1 MTGEFEPVVDVEES
15 PPMIHPTAMV
25 SPKARLAAD
34 VEVGPY
40 TLIANDV
47 EIGAKT
53 KIGSSCFID
62 DGARIGAEVHIFH
75 GAVVS
80 GRPQDLKFSGEKTCF
95 HVGDKTILREYVT
108 LHRGTAAT
116 GQSAVG
122 KNCLLMA
129 YAHVAHDCR
138 LGDNVIMAN
147 AVQLGGHVEIGDW
160 AIIGGGTVVHQFC
173 KIGSHAMVGG
183 GFRITQDLVPYALAA
198 GYPLKILGLNKVG
211 LERRGFPKETITALE
226 KAFRCLFRGKLNTSQ
241 AVEKVRVEF
250 DSLPEIK
257 TLLDFIAAAERGLI
271 K

>member
-1 MTGEFEPVVDVEES
+1 MKES
-15 PPMIHPTAMV
+15 VIKTRIHPTALV
-25 SPKARLAAD
+25 SADARLAPD

-40 TLIANDV
+40 TVIADDV
-47 EIGAKT
+47 EIGPQT

-62 DGARIGAEVHIFH
+62 DGARIGAEVQIFH

-80 GRPQDLKFSGEKTCF
+80 GAPQDLKYAGEKTGF
-95 HVGDKTILREYVT
+95 FLGDHSIIRECAT

-116 GQSAVG
+116 GKTVVG
-122 KNCLLMA
+122 KNCLVMA

-173 KIGSHAMVGG
+173 KVGAHAMIGG

-198 GYPLKILGLNKVG
+198 GYPLKVLGINKVG
-211 LERRGFPKETITALE
+211 LERRGFPKDTLDALE
-226 KAFRCLFRGKLNTSQ
+226 RAFRYLFRGKLNTSQ
-241 AVEKVRVEF
+241 AVEKVKTEF

-257 TLLDFIAAAERGLI
+257 MLLDFIVGAERGLI

>member
-1 MTGEFEPVVDVEES
+1 
-15 PPMIHPTAMV
+15 MIHPTALV
-25 SPKARLAAD
+25 SPKARLAPD

-40 TLIANDV
+40 TVIAEDV
-47 EIGAKT
+47 EIGPKT

-62 DGARIGAEVHIFH
+62 EGARIGAEVEIFH

-80 GRPQDLKFSGEKTCF
+80 GRPQDLKYAGEKTRF
-95 HVGDKTILREYVT
+95 YVGDKTIIREFVT
-108 LHRGTAAT
+108 LHRGTSAT
-116 GQSAVG
+116 GQSSVG

-173 KIGSHAMVGG
+173 KVGAHSMVGG

-198 GYPLKILGLNKVG
+198 GYPLKVLGINKVG
-211 LERRGFPKETITALE
+211 LERRGFEKKTVAALE
-226 KAFRCLFRGKLNTSQ
+226 RAFRHLFRGKLNTSQ
-241 AVEKVRVEF
+241 ALEKVRAES

-257 TLLDFIAAAERGLI
+257 TLLDFIAAADRGLI

>member
-1 MTGEFEPVVDVEES
+1 MLEAGVVEA
-15 PPMIHPTAMV
+15 MIHPTALV
-25 SPKARLAAD
+25 SSKAHLAPD

-40 TLIANDV
+40 TVIADDV
-47 EIGAKT
+47 EIGPKT
-53 KIGSSCFID
+53 KIGTSCFID
-62 DGARIGAEVHIFH
+62 DGARIGAEVEIFH

-80 GRPQDLKFSGEKTCF
+80 GRPQDLKYAGGKSYFY
-95 HVGDKTILREYVT
+95 VGDRSIIREFVT
-108 LHRGTAAT
+108 LHRGTVAT
-116 GQSAVG
+116 GKSTVG

-173 KIGSHAMVGG
+173 KIGAHSMIGG

-198 GYPLKILGLNKVG
+198 GYPLKVLGINKVG
-211 LERRGFPKETITALE
+211 LERRGFPKETVAALE
-226 KAFRCLFRGKLNTSQ
+226 RAFRYLFRGKLNTSQ
-241 AVEKVRVEF
+241 AVEKVRSEF

-257 TLLDFIAAAERGLI
+257 ELLDFIAGAERGLI

>member
-1 MTGEFEPVVDVEES
+1 
-15 PPMIHPTAMV
+15 MIHPNALV
-25 SPKARLAAD
+25 SPKARLAPD
-34 VEVGPY
+34 VEVGPN
-40 TLIANDV
+40 TVIAEDV
-47 EIGAKT
+47 EIGPNT

-62 DGARIGAEVHIFH
+62 EGARIGAEVEIFH

-80 GRPQDLKFSGEKTCF
+80 GRPQDLKYAGEKTRF
-95 HVGDKTILREYVT
+95 YVGDKTIIREFVT
-108 LHRGTAAT
+108 LHRGTSAT
-116 GQSAVG
+116 GQSSVG

-173 KIGSHAMVGG
+173 KVGAHSMVGG

-211 LERRGFPKETITALE
+211 LERRGFEKETIAALE
-226 KAFRCLFRGKLNTSQ
+226 RAFRHLFRGKLNTSQ
-241 AVEKVRVEF
+241 AVEKVRAEF

-257 TLLDFIAAAERGLI
+257 TLLDFIAAADRGLI

>member
-1 MTGEFEPVVDVEES
+1 
-15 PPMIHPTAMV
+15 MIHPTALI
-25 SPKARLAAD
+25 SPKARLASG

-40 TLIANDV
+40 SIIAEDV
-47 EIGAKT
+47 EIGPKT

-62 DGARIGAEVHIFH
+62 EGARIGAEVEIFH
-75 GAVVS
+75 DAVVS
-80 GRPQDLKFSGEKTCF
+80 GRPQDLKYAGEKTRF
-95 HVGDKTILREYVT
+95 YVGNKTIIREFVT
-108 LHRGTAAT
+108 LHRGTSAT
-116 GQSAVG
+116 GQSSVG

-173 KIGSHAMVGG
+173 KVGAHSMVGG

-211 LERRGFPKETITALE
+211 LERRGFEKETIAALE
-226 KAFRCLFRGKLNTSQ
+226 RAFRHLFRGKLNTSQ
-241 AVEKVRVEF
+241 AVEKVKSEF

-257 TLLDFIAAAERGLI
+257 TLLDFIAAADRGLI